1 MSVER
6 RELVVRF
13 EGDEVERVHADLDT
27 DDGDQLRGHLLA
39 GIARHG
45 DRERDIGKY
54 VLDVYK
60 PGRGTPE
67 FTYAAI

>member
-1 MSVER
+1 MAADR
-6 RELVVRF
+6 RELVIRF

-27 DDGDQLRGHLLA
+27 DDGTQLRAHLLA
-39 GIARHG
+39 GVERHG
-45 DRERDIGKY
+45 GRERDIGKY